1 MWQHQDLMK
10 VDLMNCKTVKKKV
23 SKNLKLNKST
33 QKKVFGENAPSFDI
47 ELRTSKRCN
56 QLKFS

>member
-1 MWQHQDLMK
+1 MK
-10 VDLMNCKTVKKKV
+10 VDLKNSKTVKKSFQK
-23 SKNLKLNKST
+23 LKTKQIDS
-33 QKKVFGENAPSFDI
+33 KKVFGENAPSFDI